1 MLSHAPL
8 HHFVS
13 CCSRNL
19 LLLARPAHRR
29 LFAASA
35 PGSEPADLWIAKV
48 VSTIFQRAPT
58 HAAAAARLSPLRP
71 VLSPSIVFTS
81 LRRLPDSSSA
91 LGFFYLSRS
100 DLAVV
105 HLPQTFTFLISCLC
119 RSGLHEDA
127 VKLFDEMARDGHT
140 VDDSFVE
147 FLANSCFEAG
157 KLDLATAFLAAV
169 SKYGYRF
176 QSYTF
181 NKFLTSLVRRDRVGD
196 AVLFLRQNLG
206 SQFLAVDTCSF
217 NIIIK
222 GLCRIGDLDTAL
234 EFFNQMQRSCCVP
247 DIVTYNILIDGLCK
261 ADQVDRGHEIL
272 QKIQLDSACVP
283 NVVTYTSIISGY
295 CKIGKMEEAYEVFDD
310 MIGAGVKPSR
320 VTFNVL
326 INGYGK
332 LGNMPLAIS
341 LYERMLICG
350 CPPDVVTFTS
360 LINGYCRSGQLD
372 DAMKIWDEMNQKEVK
387 PNGYTFAVVIHCLCR
402 KNKVGD
408 ARNLLKVLSRRR
420 DVVPQAFI
428 YNPVIDGLCKS
439 GNVDEANSVLLEM
452 EERRCTPDKYT
463 YTILIIGHC
472 MKGRMFEAVEIF
484 QKMVDSG
491 CTPDRITVDFFVPC
505 LLKSGFPHEI
515 NKIKSFISGRSS
527 NFEIPDLQDIHL
539 PIGKCLD
546 ISVAI

>member
-326 INGYGK
+326 ING
-332 LGNMPLAIS
+332 
-341 LYERMLICG
+341 
-350 CPPDVVTFTS
+350 
-360 LINGYCRSGQLD
+360 SGQLD